1 MITVLTIGGTA
12 YDAVARI
19 AARLHL
25 DALTRTLQGYD
36 ELAFSVQGGSPA
48 PTWALGTAVEA
59 TVDFGSGAILKFK
72 GEITDRSWG
81 AGPHG
86 WALGYNC
93 QGLKYQT
100 DRVPVTAPDLT
111 GNYVLNRSPDDP
123 YYATA
128 DAGLTLGAI
137 FRRILEIPA
146 TATAL
151 SALGIQYATLS
162 PPTLHATTVS
172 DLALLTVVPPQPV
185 HCGGECVFN
194 QLDQILGRWM
204 PKYVLEVPPSGIVR
218 CKDTTDPA
226 VFVPR
231 TLTLPSTTGAGDPGA
246 CWPRIRSSTGRCA
259 TRVIVRGG
267 PIAAVQLL
275 STADGTL
282 AKAWS
287 GADETAWRLYD
298 FEQPKD
304 AKDAG
309 TITSHT
315 STSALIVSSDAAK
328 TSAINDW
335 SNRQGIIYLTNPV
348 ANGIAVTEYRRVIS
362 NTAQAGGGSF
372 TVSWDASQPL
382 DSTGY
387 TKWRMVGTGGGKVD
401 VGRLFNVRE
410 ATGPQLG
417 LNTYVG
423 AHLIVRSPI
432 PLPWANNSKS
442 VSVFYATALVISGT
456 VTTET
461 PLGVEALPGSGQ
473 YRLVQPDCTA
483 TGSRADLEAN
493 GYPTTTAKGKPTD
506 VQILAIYARGINQ
519 AVVPPDVSG
528 VPQYQGTAFTVDG
541 LQVTRT
547 IDVPAYVD
555 QWDAVGMAALGQQ
568 HLDAIKDTV
577 YEGSG
582 DLIVEPTWDVLEF
595 NYSLNYAI
603 AGTTSP
609 WSAINAPVRSVTIA
623 WPGGSGSRHRVS
635 FGFTT
640 QRRPFSGD
648 DLYLHPS
655 FTGASIIGQLQG
667 LGMEGFAGM
676 PIAGSFEMPVGQDQ
690 GDFTP
695 DDLQQGPI
703 GRGGSRY
710 ERRINRERE
719 EKARDTDAEEKGRLD
734 EKRAEK
740 QELLE
745 KRQERQQAE
754 QERVANAR
762 DQAYQKEMR
771 RQIAET
777 RHEDI
782 EKKLAKDFKNQ
793 RIEDKLAEDFDAQ
806 GEQVAGGGE

>member
-1 MITVLTIGGTA
+1 MLTVLTIGGTA
-12 YDAVARI
+12 YDATARI

-48 PTWALGTAVEA
+48 PTWPLGTAVSA
-59 TVDFGSGAILKFK
+59 TVDIGSGPVLKFK

-81 AGPHG
+81 GGPHG
-86 WALGYNC
+86 WALGYTC

-100 DRVPVTAPDLT
+100 DRVAITAPDLT

-128 DAGLTLGAI
+128 DAGLTLGTI
-137 FRRILEIPA
+137 FRRVLEIPA

-151 SALGIQYATLS
+151 AGIGIAYASLT
-162 PPTLHATTVS
+162 PPTLHATTLA
-172 DLALLTVVPPQPV
+172 DFALLTVVPPQPV
-185 HCGGECVFN
+185 HCGGESVFN
-194 QLDQILGRWM
+194 QMDQILGRWM

-231 TLTLPSTTGAGDPGA
+231 TLTLPSTSGLGDPGV
-246 CWPRIRSSTGRCA
+246 CWPRIRSSTARCA
-259 TRVIVRGG
+259 TRLIVRGG

-309 TITSHT
+309 NITSHT

-348 ANGIAVTEYRRVIS
+348 ANGIAVTEFRRVTS

-423 AHLIVRSPI
+423 AHLIVRSPV

-528 VPQYQGTAFTVDG
+528 VPQYQGTAYTVDG

-555 QWDAVGMAALGQQ
+555 QWDAVGMSALGQQ
-568 HLDAIKDTV
+568 HLDSIKDTV

-595 NYSLNYAI
+595 NYALNYAI

-609 WSAINAPVRSVTIA
+609 WSAINAPVRSVTVG
-623 WPGGSGSRHRVS
+623 WPGASGSRHRVS

-655 FTGASIIGQLQG
+655 FTGASIIGQMQG
-667 LGMEGFAGM
+667 LGLEGVAGQSISGGFA
-676 PIAGSFEMPVGQDQ
+676 MPVGQDQ
-690 GDFTP
+690 GGYTP
-695 DDLQQGPI
+695 ADLPQGPI
-703 GRGGSRY
+703 GRRGSEY

-719 EKARDTDAEEKGRLD
+719 EKARDTDAEEKGRRD
-734 EKRAEK
+734 ETRQEK
-740 QELLE
+740 QELQE

-777 RHEDI
+777 KHEDI
-782 EKKLAKDFKNQ
+782 EKKLAADFQHQ
-793 RIEDKLAEDFDAQ
+793 RIEDKLAEDFGSR
-806 GEQVAGGGE
+806 GEQVAGGE

>member
-1 MITVLTIGGTA
+1 MLTVLTIGGTP
-12 YDAVARI
+12 YDATARI

-48 PTWALGTAVEA
+48 PTWALGTAVSA
-59 TVDFGSGAILKFK
+59 TVDIGAGAVLKFK

-86 WALGYNC
+86 WALGYSC

-100 DRVPVTAPDLT
+100 DRVSITAPDLT
-111 GNYVLNRSPDDP
+111 GNYVLNRSTDDP

-137 FRRILEIPA
+137 FKRVLEIPA

-162 PPTLHATTVS
+162 PPTLHATTVA

-185 HCGGECVFN
+185 QLGGECVFN

-231 TLTLPSTTGAGDPGA
+231 TLTLPSTTGLGTPGA
-246 CWPRIRSSTGRCA
+246 CWPRIRSSTARCA
-259 TRVIVRGG
+259 TRVVIRGG

-287 GADETAWRLYD
+287 GTDETAWRLYD

-315 STSALIVSSDAAK
+315 STSALVVSSDATK
-328 TSAINDW
+328 TSAVNFW
-335 SNRQGIIYLTNPV
+335 AGRQAVIYLTNPV
-348 ANGIAVTEYRRVIS
+348 ASGIAVTEFRRVTT
-362 NTAQAGGGSF
+362 NTAQAAGGSF
-372 TVSWDASQPL
+372 TISWDASQPL

-387 TKWRMVGTGGGKVD
+387 TKWRIVGSGGGKVD

-410 ATGPQLG
+410 PTGPQLA

-423 AHLIVRSPI
+423 AHLIVKSPI

-442 VSVFYATALVISGT
+442 VNVQYATALIVSGT

-506 VQILAIYARGINQ
+506 VQVLAIYARGINQ

-528 VPQYQGTAFTVDG
+528 VPQYQGTAYTVDG

-577 YEGSG
+577 YDGSG

-595 NYSLNYAI
+595 NYALNYAI

-609 WSAINAPVRSVTIA
+609 WSAMNAPVRSVTVA
-623 WPGGSGSRHRVS
+623 WPGGSGSRHKVS

-667 LGMEGFAGM
+667 LGTIGGADYGPGMEAFAGRD
-676 PIAGSFEMPVGQDQ
+676 IAGSFQMPVDQ
-690 GDFTP
+690 GEYTP
-695 DDLQQGPI
+695 EGLLQEGPV
-703 GRGGSRY
+703 GRRGSQY

-719 EKARDTDAEEKGRLD
+719 AKAQDTDAEEKGRLD
-734 EKRAEK
+734 EKRTEK
-740 QELLE
+740 QELAE
-745 KRQERQQAE
+745 KRQEKSQAE
-754 QERVANAR
+754 QDRVWNAR
-762 DQAYQKEMR
+762 DQAYQKEMK

-777 RHEDI
+777 KHADI
-782 EKKLAKDFKNQ
+782 ETKLASDF
-793 RIEDKLAEDFDAQ
+793 EDQAS
-806 GEQVAGGGE
+806 GETGGGG

>member
-1 MITVLTIGGTA
+1 MLTVLTIGGTA
-12 YDAVARI
+12 YDATARI

-48 PTWALGTAVEA
+48 PTWPLGTAVSA
-59 TVDFGSGAILKFK
+59 TVDIGSGPVLKFK

-81 AGPHG
+81 GGPHG
-86 WALGYNC
+86 WALGYTC

-100 DRVPVTAPDLT
+100 DRVAITAPDLT

-128 DAGLTLGAI
+128 DAGLTLGTI
-137 FRRILEIPA
+137 FRRVLEIPA

-151 SALGIQYATLS
+151 AGIGIAYASLT
-162 PPTLHATTVS
+162 PPTLHATTLA
-172 DLALLTVVPPQPV
+172 DFALLTVVPPQPV
-185 HCGGECVFN
+185 HCGGESVFN
-194 QLDQILGRWM
+194 QMDQILGRWM

-231 TLTLPSTTGAGDPGA
+231 TLTLPSTSGLGDPGV
-246 CWPRIRSSTGRCA
+246 CWPRIRSSTARCA
-259 TRVIVRGG
+259 TRLIVRGG

-309 TITSHT
+309 NITSHT

-348 ANGIAVTEYRRVIS
+348 ANGIAVTEFRRVTS

-423 AHLIVRSPI
+423 AHLIVRSPV

-528 VPQYQGTAFTVDG
+528 VPQYQGTAYTVDG

-555 QWDAVGMAALGQQ
+555 QWDAVGMSALGQQ
-568 HLDAIKDTV
+568 HLDSIKDTV

-595 NYSLNYAI
+595 NYALNYAI

-609 WSAINAPVRSVTIA
+609 WSAINAPVRSVTVG
-623 WPGGSGSRHRVS
+623 WPGASGSRHRVS

-655 FTGASIIGQLQG
+655 FTGASIIGQMQG
-667 LGMEGFAGM
+667 LGLEGVAGQSISGGFA
-676 PIAGSFEMPVGQDQ
+676 MPVGQDQ
-690 GDFTP
+690 GGYTP
-695 DDLQQGPI
+695 ADLPQGPI
-703 GRGGSRY
+703 GRRGSEY

-719 EKARDTDAEEKGRLD
+719 EKARDTDAEEKGRRD
-734 EKRAEK
+734 ETRQEK
-740 QELLE
+740 QELQE

-777 RHEDI
+777 KHEDI
-782 EKKLAKDFKNQ
+782 EKKLAADFQHQ
-793 RIEDKLAEDFDAQ
+793 RIEDKLAEDFGSQ
-806 GEQVAGGGE
+806 GEQVAGGE